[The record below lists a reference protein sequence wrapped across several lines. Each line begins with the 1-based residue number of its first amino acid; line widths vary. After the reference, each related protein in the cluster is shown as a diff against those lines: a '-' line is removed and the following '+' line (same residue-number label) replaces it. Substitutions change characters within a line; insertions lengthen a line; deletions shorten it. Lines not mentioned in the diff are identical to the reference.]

1 MGADRDSDSA
11 SMSTTE
17 STSPSTQ
24 TAKDKAPTVVEA
36 SFMKSIATVLLED
49 DFLAVECAL
58 GSETVLYDIVENN
71 ELRIEDLDHVLQVIS
86 DLSWEHATRVLQALR
101 KAKRQHEEKQE
112 RHIALAERYR
122 GRLTWAHGKVRHTVW
137 ATQQVNKAEVEG
149 GIIVEIERCEGEV
162 VRQVYEQLQV

>member
-1 MGADRDSDSA
+1 M
-11 SMSTTE
+11 
-17 STSPSTQ
+17 
-24 TAKDKAPTVVEA
+24 
-36 SFMKSIATVLLED
+36 
-49 DFLAVECAL
+49 
-58 GSETVLYDIVENN
+58 
-71 ELRIEDLDHVLQVIS
+71 
-86 DLSWEHATRVLQALR
+86 LQALR